1 VTKGAIKRLLAAF
14 SPLQLFALIAPK
26 DLARRVTHDAGH
38 AEGPRGGL
46 DVYAPPKADGPAPVA
61 IFFYGGS
68 WETGRRQDYR
78 WVARALA
85 AQGFLALVPDYRL
98 YPEVRYPGFLE
109 DGAAAVRWAVDN
121 AASLG
126 GDPGRIVLIGHS
138 AGAYNAAM
146 LALDPRWLRAVAV
159 EPSMIRAF
167 VGLSGPYAFLPLES
181 PVTIRT
187 FGEADDLAA
196 TQPAAFARA
205 DAPSAFLATGEQDT
219 VVRPRNTRKL
229 AAALREAGA
238 RVEERHYAGMGH
250 AGPVLALSRLFR
262 RKSTVLADMVA
273 FLKTAVG

>member
-1 VTKGAIKRLLAAF
+1 MKRAIRRLLAAL

-26 DLARRVTHDAGH
+26 DPARRVTHAARH
-38 AEGPRGGL
+38 ADGPRGGL
-46 DVYAPPKADGPAPVA
+46 DVYAPAKVDGPAPVA
-61 IFFYGGS
+61 VFLYGGS

-85 AQGFLALVPDYRL
+85 AQGFLVLVPDYRL

-121 AASLG
+121 AASLD
-126 GDPGRIVLIGHS
+126 GDPARIVLIGHS

-146 LALDPRWLRAVAV
+146 LALDPHWLRAVAV
-159 EPSMIRAF
+159 EPRVIRAF

-196 TQPAAFARA
+196 TQPGAFARA
-205 DAPSAFLATGEQDT
+205 DAPAAFLATGEQDT

-238 RVEERHYAGMGH
+238 KVEERHYPNMGH

-262 RKSTVLADMVA
+262 GKSTLLADMVA
-273 FLKTAVG
+273 FLKAEVG